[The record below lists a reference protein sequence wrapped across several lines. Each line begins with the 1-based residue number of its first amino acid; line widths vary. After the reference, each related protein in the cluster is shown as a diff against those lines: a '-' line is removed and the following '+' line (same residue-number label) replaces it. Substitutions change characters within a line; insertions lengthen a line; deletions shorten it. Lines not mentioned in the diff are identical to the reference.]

1 MKVEISFRDDKIA
14 SEFPKL
20 DLRVR
25 GIVADAAWFL
35 GSRGYPCV
43 ITCLWRTPQKQ
54 AAVRARAKELG
65 AVEPVRSPHE
75 FGRAADLSIHGI
87 PDSVISDLVAYLN
100 GKYPYDDAGRF
111 KTALRHDVGFGDHV
125 HLQVSWQVP
134 KDFRWVA

>member
-1 MKVEISFRDDKIA
+1 MKVEIDLQDARTA
-14 SEFPKL
+14 SDFPKV
-20 DLRVR
+20 DLRLR

-43 ITCLWRTPQKQ
+43 VTCLWRTPQKQ
-54 AAVRARAKELG
+54 AAVRARAKELR

-75 FGRAADLSIHGI
+75 FGRAADLSIHDI
-87 PDSVISDLVAYLN
+87 PNDVVFDLVTYLN
-100 GKYPYDDAGRF
+100 GEYPYDDEGRF